1 MVEYE
6 TSNTTISLPFQ
17 KSFKEL
23 WEVFEKLLN
32 KIQTLRDENID
43 LKYKLENASEY
54 NENGD
59 WSIVENYVEE
69 NGILKAE
76 IENLKLQL
84 DEWQNKPEIPDLRDE
99 LSFTKEE
106 VLKFKERINGYENQL
121 KDLSEKNLTLSSLEN
136 EILRLNEQLSENV
149 DLIEKAKILEI
160 EISSIT
166 EANQYIN
173 SRYDELLKASDEKN
187 WIIKELESSLND
199 KNKSIDDLHKRVQ
212 DFEKIQLELHELLKN
227 KESDFNLIRDNKEK
241 LEAEI
246 TKLKINIRELTKKIE
261 QFEKEK
267 GISLFETHSE
277 ELLHFKNE
285 KEILLNQI
293 KDLVDQNYKFR
304 SDLSKSRS
312 GMLPINFGQDD
323 DLQNKILSLESDLSK
338 SYLDKKSFENKLVNL
353 ENLLILKTEEI
364 EKLNTSINGIIEENK
379 YNNSIL
385 KSRLLDLKKFML
397 DKGII

>member
-6 TSNTTISLPFQ
+6 TSSTTVSLPFQ

-43 LKYKLENASEY
+43 LKYKLENSSEY

-76 IENLKLQL
+76 IENLKFQL

-106 VLKFKERINGYENQL
+106 VLKFKERINSYENQL
-121 KDLSEKNLTLSSLEN
+121 KDLSEKNLTISSLEN
-136 EILRLNEQLSENV
+136 EILRLNEQLTENV
-149 DLIEKAKILEI
+149 DLIERAKILER
-160 EISSIT
+160 EISSLT

-173 SRYDELLKASDEKN
+173 LRYDELLKTSDEKI

-199 KNKSIDDLHKRVQ
+199 KNKSIDDLHKRVL
-212 DFEKIQLELHELLKN
+212 DFEKIQFELNELLKN
-227 KESDFNLIRDNKEK
+227 KESDFILIRDNKEK

-246 TKLKINIRELTKKIE
+246 TKLKINIRELNKKIE
-261 QFEKEK
+261 QFEKDK
-267 GISLFETHSE
+267 GNSLFETHSE

-293 KDLVDQNYKFR
+293 KDLLDQNNKFK

-312 GMLPINFGQDD
+312 GMLPINFGQGD
-323 DLQNKILSLESDLSK
+323 DLQDKIHTLESDLKK
-338 SYLDKKSFENKLVNL
+338 SNTEKKSFENKLVNL

-364 EKLNTSINGIIEENK
+364 EKLNSSINGIKEEIQ